1 MRRSRVEI
9 PCNNGDEYDC
19 FSRWREFICS
29 FQRPG
34 VTREIKRAYNRRAR
48 RHAKQLLKG
57 EIDEWET

>member
-1 MRRSRVEI
+1 VH
-9 PCNNGDEYDC
+9 NGDEYDC